1 MPSQNAV
8 AVGGSRGLGR
18 GAVEALAARGFD
30 IAVVGRDERALG
42 SLAAEVRGV
51 RPVVGDATDETLAQ
65 RLLAERKPDLLLLTA
80 GAPPALGPFHELSWE
95 QFETN
100 WRVDAKLAFVWL
112 RAALRQPLPP
122 GAHIIVVSSGAAV
135 AGSPVSGG
143 YAAAK
148 RAQWFLAQYAAT
160 EIERAK
166 LAIRVHCVLP
176 QLNPSTDLGRA
187 GVAAYARRAGLSDD
201 EFAKRLAPFV
211 TPAVFG
217 AAIAELAADPGRF
230 AELAYR
236 LSGAGLAPLPAS

>member
-100 WRVDAKLAFVWL
+100 WRVDTKLAFVWL

-187 GVAAYARRAGLSDD
+187 GVGDD